1 MSSADPC
8 GGYGALLP
16 QCRPARLP
24 ESPEGGSYSDLTSR
38 AVTPTPTPT
47 RWWLHPPVQLL
58 KDFTSLLGT
67 NSFLRKYPNE
77 RVFKARCPSS
87 APPSLRKW
95 HRNLEGGERGWSG
108 GGGGHWVMR
117 TTKSRRAATAHFSG
131 TPLVYFFVLLFS
143 VNWFYISTIAT

>member
-24 ESPEGGSYSDLTSR
+24 QSQEGGSYSDLTSR
-38 AVTPTPTPT
+38 AVTPTPT
-47 RWWLHPPVQLL
+47 RWWLYPPVQLL
-58 KDFTSLLGT
+58 EDFKSLLGT

-95 HRNLEGGERGWSG
+95 HRNLEEGERGWSG
-108 GGGGHWVMR
+108 GGGDTGLCASPKAGELPLLISLAGLSS
-117 TTKSRRAATAHFSG
+117 TFSSY
-131 TPLVYFFVLLFS
+131 YFQ
-143 VNWFYISTIAT
+143 